1 MHQIASEYKSEKEL
15 KEKIQKLIANEIKKH
30 INQVN
35 KIFSDGVKY
44 FKLETDK
51 VDDFI
56 NGLANLVFE
65 QLQENI
71 IITSDKQLKEKIEL
85 LAGQIIEQSKSIEED
100 REKSIEVLKEK
111 EQLEKELD
119 DLKEIQ
125 AEQDKEIMLLK
136 NRVKAHTNQQT
147 KIDEQNALIESK
159 NRENQSL
166 ARKSKSLQKEN
177 IRLRDFNDKS
187 LGLLLEIA
195 STDPELKEIIVNEM
209 PELSGKFTKDDAL
222 MEMG

>member
-1 MHQIASEYKSEKEL
+1 M
-15 KEKIQKLIANEIKKH
+15 
-30 INQVN
+30 
-35 KIFSDGVKY
+35 
-44 FKLETDK
+44 
-51 VDDFI
+51 
-56 NGLANLVFE
+56 
-65 QLQENI
+65 
-71 IITSDKQLKEKIEL
+71 
-85 LAGQIIEQSKSIEED
+85 
-100 REKSIEVLKEK
+100 
-111 EQLEKELD
+111 
-119 DLKEIQ
+119 
-125 AEQDKEIMLLK
+125 
-136 NRVKAHTNQQT
+136 
-147 KIDEQNALIESK
+147 IESK